1 MNIERLAY
9 DICLV
14 LNIPETSVK
23 NLLHLI
29 PETER
34 AKELLY
40 LLKKTYIEYEKTK
53 FC

>member
-14 LNIPETSVK
+14 LNLPETSVK

-34 AKELLY
+34 AKELLDI
-40 LLKKTYIEYEKTK
+40 LKKTYTEDDKK
-53 FC
+53 SCA